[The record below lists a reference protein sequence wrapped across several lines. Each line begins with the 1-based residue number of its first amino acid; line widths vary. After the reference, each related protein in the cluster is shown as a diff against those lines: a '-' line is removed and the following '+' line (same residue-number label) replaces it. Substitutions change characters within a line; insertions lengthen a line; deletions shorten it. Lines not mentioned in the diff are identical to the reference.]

1 VPKTAKRPS
10 AREYAEAARLREALR
25 GFQRRSDEIAAAH
38 GLTSR
43 TYQLLLMIK
52 TGQAV
57 KGQAGLGELEER
69 LKLGKSTVTEL
80 VLRSEKRGLVQREL
94 TSGSRGAITVR
105 LTAEGEQ
112 RLTDSLVE
120 LGNERR
126 RLLRILS
133 QLES

>member
-1 VPKTAKRPS
+1 VPKTAKRPT
-10 AREYAEAARLREALR
+10 AREYAEAAQLREALR
-25 GFQRRSDEIAAAH
+25 SFQRRSDEIAAAH
-38 GLTSR
+38 GITSR

-52 TGQAV
+52 TGQA
-57 KGQAGLGELEER
+57 GEGRSGLGELEER

-94 TSGSRGAITVR
+94 TPDSRGAITVR
-105 LTAEGEQ
+105 LTAEGQE
-112 RLTDSLVE
+112 RLAGSLSE

-133 QLES
+133 RLES